1 MPWEDPF
8 MSRFRIATRLSLA
21 LAALAFVPTIVA
33 AQNPFIGMY
42 LLFNGHPFDG
52 YHATEYAILYYTPTE
67 RAAGNPFVIGWR
79 NGSDH
84 GLLELNSVGPY
95 IVDTVETYDP
105 AGGCNL
111 IGTSGASL
119 TLTPG
124 DTTALTMT
132 LSYRYCP
139 AGVIAL
145 TDGNASGTVQFS
157 GQTSDLGFTDSV
169 VDNSAYNITLGQR
182 AGQFPHG
189 SIVTVTLTPA
199 AGYIVQAF
207 GKTSPV
213 GFPITID
220 TVMNTALTVH
230 ASFAPPSSF
239 SIALGSNSPTGTD
252 TVAKGSSKVPM
263 IEFSM
268 NSPSSQTLN
277 TVTVHGIGT
286 GNEHV
291 DVTNVQLYN
300 DANGNGRVDAGEQ
313 LLGSTT
319 YDANDGTA
327 TLTVAPP
334 FTFSGPTNLLVTYD
348 FSLNIVSP
356 RLAGVVALG
365 LFPLCLVPA
374 LRRRRRWMLFGFAM
388 LAISVGALSSCGG
401 DSATGPPVDTNHGSS
416 SYQAEV
422 TNVSV
427 SGTDHAATLTGHT
440 VTILR

>member
-1 MPWEDPF
+1 

-21 LAALAFVPTIVA
+21 LAALAFVPTVA
-33 AQNPFIGMY
+33 AAQDAFIGMY
-42 LLFNGHPFDG
+42 LTFNGHAFDG
-52 YHATEYAILYYTPTE
+52 YHASEAAILYYSTTE
-67 RAAGNPFVIGWR
+67 RAAGNPFTIGWR
-79 NGSDH
+79 QGSDH

-111 IGTSGASL
+111 IGTSGAPL
-119 TLTPG
+119 TLILG
-124 DTTALTMT
+124 DTVAFSMDLH
-132 LSYRYCP
+132 YRYCP
-139 AGVIAL
+139 AGVIGL

-157 GQTSDLGFTDSV
+157 GQTSDVGFTDSV
-169 VDNSAYNITLGQR
+169 VDNDAYNITLGQH

-189 SIVTVTLTPA
+189 SRVTVTITPA
-199 AGYIVQAF
+199 AGFIVQAF
-207 GKTSPV
+207 GKTSGV
-213 GFPITID
+213 GTPIVVD
-220 TVMNTALTVH
+220 TAMNTELTVH
-230 ASFAPPSSF
+230 ASFAPPPTF
-239 SIALGSNSPTGTD
+239 SIALGSNSPTGAD

-268 NSPSSQTLN
+268 NSPSPQTLN
-277 TVTVHGIGT
+277 TVTVHGIGS

-291 DVTNVQLYN
+291 DVTQVQLYN

-319 YDANDGTA
+319 YAADEGTA
-327 TLTVAPP
+327 TLTVTPP

-348 FSLNIVSP
+348 FNLNIVSP
-356 RLAGVVALG
+356 RLAGGIALA
-365 LFPLCLVPA
+365 LFPLCFVPA
-374 LRRRRRWMLFGFAM
+374 MRRRRRWMLFGFAM

>member
-8 MSRFRIATRLSLA
+8 MSRFRIARRLSLA
-21 LAALAFVPTIVA
+21 LAALIFVPTIAVA
-33 AQNPFIGMY
+33 QDSFIGMY
-42 LLFNGHPFDG
+42 LSFNGQPFDG
-52 YHATEYAILYYTPTE
+52 YHASEYAILYYTPTE
-67 RAAGNPFVIGWR
+67 RAAGNPFNIGWAQ
-79 NGSDH
+79 GSTH
-84 GLLELNSVGPY
+84 GILELNSTGPY
-95 IVDTVETYDP
+95 IVDSVGTYDP
-105 AGGCNL
+105 AGGCVL
-111 IGTSGASL
+111 VGTSGTSL
-119 TLTPG
+119 TLVPG
-124 DTTALTMT
+124 DTVALSMN
-132 LSYRYCP
+132 LQYRYCP
-139 AGVIAL
+139 AGVIGL
-145 TDGNASGTVQFS
+145 TDGDARGTVQFS
-157 GQTSDLGFTDSV
+157 GQTSDVGFTDSV
-169 VDNSAYNITLGQR
+169 VDNDAYNIALGQH

-189 SIVTVTLTPA
+189 SRITVTIVPA
-199 AGYIVQAF
+199 AGFIVQAL
-207 GKTSPV
+207 GKTSAV
-213 GFPITID
+213 GSPIVID
-220 TVMNTALTVH
+220 TTMNTALIVH
-230 ASFAPPSSF
+230 ASFAPPPSF

-268 NSPSSQTLN
+268 DSPSPQTLN

-291 DVTNVQLYN
+291 DVTSVQLYN

-319 YDANDGTA
+319 YDADEGTA
-327 TLTVAPP
+327 TLTVTPP

-348 FSLNIVSP
+348 FNLNIVAP
-356 RLAGVVALG
+356 RVAGVLALA
-365 LFPLCLVPA
+365 LFPLCFVPA
-374 LRRRRRWMLFGFAM
+374 MRRRRRWMLFGFAM

-427 SGTDHAATLTGHT
+427 SGSDHAATLTGHT